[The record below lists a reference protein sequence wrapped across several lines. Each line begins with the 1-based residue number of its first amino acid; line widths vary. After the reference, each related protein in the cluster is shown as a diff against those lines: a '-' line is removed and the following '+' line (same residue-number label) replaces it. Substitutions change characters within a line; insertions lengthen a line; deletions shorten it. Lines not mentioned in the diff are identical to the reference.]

1 MRVVDWS
8 SSTHTGRVRS
18 KNEDAYLAD
27 PPVFVVADGMGG
39 ARAGEVASRLTIEA
53 FKDLAQDDAGV
64 SGEELLRRTIEE
76 ANHRIRER
84 AEQDRDTAG
93 MGSTVTAALAGPK
106 EIAFGHVGDS
116 RAYLLRAGRVQQLSR
131 DHSLVAE
138 LVRQGRL
145 SAEEAESHP
154 QRSVIMRVLG
164 VEPEVEVDTWSI
176 EAADGDVVLLCSD
189 GLTRFVDDGRIGS
202 ALAGP
207 LKGAV
212 RELVRAANAAGGDDN
227 ITAVAFRVANG
238 DAPASSDTLVAAPVD
253 DRDTLSEADD
263 VPVIRDA
270 GGPAAAPPQ
279 EFNLLGEP
287 RDGGRARGRLAV
299 IGAALVLLTAGLVA
313 GAFFA
318 FRWSHFVG
326 VDQTGHVAVYQGL
339 PIDLGGGHT
348 LYRETY
354 RSGVAAATLS
364 HARRVKLLDHT
375 LRSSGDTLRVVQQL
389 ERGQP

>member
-1 MRVVDWS
+1 MHVAEWS

-27 PPVFVVADGMGG
+27 PPLFVVADGMGG

-53 FKDLAQDDAGV
+53 FKDVAVADGEA

-76 ANHRIRER
+76 ANSRIRDR
-84 AEQDRDTAG
+84 AERDRETAG
-93 MGSTVTAALAGPK
+93 MGSTVTAALAGK
-106 EIAFGHVGDS
+106 REIAFGHVGDS
-116 RAYLLRAGRVQQLSR
+116 RAYLVRDGRVQQLSR

-145 SAEEAESHP
+145 SAEEAETHP

-189 GLTRFVDDGRIGS
+189 GLTRFVDDEQIGRT
-202 ALAGP
+202 LARP
-207 LKGAV
+207 LNGAV

-227 ITAVAFRVANG
+227 ITAVAFRVEGGGVAG
-238 DAPASSDTLVAAPVD
+238 ETLVAAPVD
-253 DRDTLSEADD
+253 DRDTLTEADR
-263 VPVIRDA
+263 VPVIRDD
-270 GGPAAAPPQ
+270 
-279 EFNLLGEP
+279 FHL
-287 RDGGRARGRLAV
+287 RDGADSGGRRSLRLAI
-299 IGAALVLLTAGLVA
+299 IGTVAVVLTVALAAGLFV
-313 GAFFA
+313 A

-326 VDQTGHVAVYQGL
+326 VDDTGHVAVYQGL

-364 HARRVKLLDHT
+364 QSRRMKLLDHT
-375 LRSSGDTLRVVQQL
+375 LRSSGDAMRVVRQL

>member
-27 PPVFVVADGMGG
+27 PPLFVVADGMGG

-53 FKDLAQDDAGV
+53 FKDLAQDDGEV

-76 ANHRIRER
+76 ANHRIRAR

-93 MGSTVTAALAGPK
+93 MGSTVTAALAGPR

-189 GLTRFVDDGRIGS
+189 GLTRFVDDDHIGS

-227 ITAVAFRVANG
+227 ITAVAFRLANG
-238 DAPASSDTLVAAPVD
+238 DAPATSDTLVAAPVD

-270 GGPAAAPPQ
+270 GGAAPVLAQ

-287 RDGGRARGRLAV
+287 QDGGRRRGRLAV
-299 IGAALVLLTAGLVA
+299 IGAILVLLTAGLVA

-326 VDQTGHVAVYQGL
+326 VDKTGHVAVYQGL

-348 LYRETY
+348 LYRETF

-375 LRSSGDTLRVVQQL
+375 LRSSGDALRVVQQL